1 LEHDLFPKTGI
12 HFRDHALVD
21 DEILLASD
29 EAFLVSG
36 ATYDVSGE
44 SSANSTAAQE
54 TGDVA
59 NRQRQ

>member
-1 LEHDLFPKTGI
+1 
-12 HFRDHALVD
+12 LVD

-29 EAFLVSG
+29 EAFMVSG
-36 ATYDVSGE
+36 ASYDVSGE
-44 SSANSTAAQE
+44 PSANSTAAQE

>member
-1 LEHDLFPKTGI
+1 MIFFRKPVSTFGI
-12 HFRDHALVD
+12 MLWLTTKSSWHQMKR
-21 DEILLASD
+21 
-29 EAFLVSG
+29 FLVSG